1 MKALLLTHGTRG
13 DVQPFLALAREL
25 RAAGHHALVAG
36 PAASAPLAAEHGLD
50 YHPVDDGP
58 NALMADPDLGGVMD
72 TGLHGLRGKV
82 EAVKLMRRIKPL
94 MRKVFEDMADAA
106 EEGADLV
113 VHHPGMPG
121 GHIAEYLGVPAVP
134 ALLQPT
140 WIPTAAFPAA
150 GFPAARVPRALNRAT
165 YRVLALSVRA
175 LAPVADRLR
184 TERLGLGPRP
194 GRHDVLH
201 QADGSASVVLQGFSR
216 HLLPVHTGYPGHV
229 HTTGFWFLPST
240 ERALDP
246 RIEEFL
252 RGGPAP
258 VFIGFSSMPSA
269 DPARSGRMVAD
280 AARAAG
286 VRAVIASGWGGID
299 GAGLSGDDLL
309 FIGGAPHDLLFP
321 RCSVIVHH
329 GGGGTTG
336 AALAAG
342 RPQVVC
348 PFWGDQPFWAARA
361 HASGVAVP
369 PLHGQAMTTE
379 RLASAIAEAADAAM
393 AARART
399 LGGNVR
405 AEGGAAQAAALLQD
419 VHAIHSA

>member
-1 MKALLLTHGTRG
+1 
-13 DVQPFLALAREL
+13 
-25 RAAGHHALVAG
+25 
-36 PAASAPLAAEHGLD
+36 
-50 YHPVDDGP
+50 
-58 NALMADPDLGGVMD
+58 
-72 TGLHGLRGKV
+72 
-82 EAVKLMRRIKPL
+82 
-94 MRKVFEDMADAA
+94 
-106 EEGADLV
+106 
-113 VHHPGMPG
+113 
-121 GHIAEYLGVPAVP
+121 
-134 ALLQPT
+134 
-140 WIPTAAFPAA
+140 
-150 GFPAARVPRALNRAT
+150 
-165 YRVLALSVRA
+165 
-175 LAPVADRLR
+175 
-184 TERLGLGPRP
+184 
-194 GRHDVLH
+194 
-201 QADGSASVVLQGFSR
+201 
-216 HLLPVHTGYPGHV
+216 
-229 HTTGFWFLPST
+229 
-240 ERALDP
+240 
-246 RIEEFL
+246 
-252 RGGPAP
+252 
-258 VFIGFSSMPSA
+258 
-269 DPARSGRMVAD
+269 MVAD

-369 PLHGQAMTTE
+369 PLRGQAMTTE